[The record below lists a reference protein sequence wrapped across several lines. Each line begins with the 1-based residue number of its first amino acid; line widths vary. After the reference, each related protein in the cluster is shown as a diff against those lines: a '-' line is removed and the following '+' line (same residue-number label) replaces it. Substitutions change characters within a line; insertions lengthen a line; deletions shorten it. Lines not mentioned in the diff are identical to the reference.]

1 MWNISEQNPKRIM
14 TKCNSLTSAR
24 LNYLYQSANTLLQ
37 ESSKRKAKKKQKIK
51 NKESKTKI
59 NEKKICKNNEK
70 VANYYSQLM
79 VRIGQGAVQRLSK
92 NLKRTICKGCRSLLI
107 PGTNAEI
114 CKIDKKQRKFGSICS
129 MCQTKKMFP
138 IKAQKKKSPKKAWL
152 KFIATI
158 FANLSRLAPT
168 IFYVKEDFIQKQSLF
183 QGNIWPNL
191 RWYFQ
196 FVIYSHPQKNSEW
209 KHCPQFFHFG
219 CWFIFWGWNPIENSS
234 LMMVLANFFRFL
246 VHTNFFFGIIDH
258 GRVIGIANGASRFGK
273 KNWRSS
279 F

>member
-1 MWNISEQNPKRIM
+1 M

-51 NKESKTKI
+51 DKTSKTKI

-129 MCQTKKMFP
+129 MCKTKKMFP
-138 IKAQKKKSPKKAWL
+138 IKAQKKKSPKK
-152 KFIATI
+152 
-158 FANLSRLAPT
+158 S
-168 IFYVKEDFIQKQSLF
+168 
-183 QGNIWPNL
+183 
-191 RWYFQ
+191 
-196 FVIYSHPQKNSEW
+196 
-209 KHCPQFFHFG
+209 
-219 CWFIFWGWNPIENSS
+219 
-234 LMMVLANFFRFL
+234 
-246 VHTNFFFGIIDH
+246 
-258 GRVIGIANGASRFGK
+258 
-273 KNWRSS
+273 
-279 F
+279 